1 MIIARLKKLQEESHQ
16 FANGSELMASLKNDI
31 ALRNEIEFLSK
42 SIFHKSVSGCSNCY
56 FDAYIQ
62 LRTLNIDTVMEKIKC
77 LFLLLAGAL
86 LHDVVNQNNDLLCSN
101 ANITDDLALYHLKTN
116 PACRKYF
123 QELPE
128 NVDELIAA
136 YVLPSEEPELTDEEK
151 QVLELAIQDQVDAE
165 NKFASD
171 LALEIQSGV
180 TKTAIK
186 EKYKSASVGNKK
198 LTQRSLAD
206 FISRAVSILEAP
218 AGSAIVENTEVG
230 GASTENLETDV
241 DTSETEDTENTETE
255 V

>member
-16 FANGSELMASLKNDI
+16 FANGSELMASLKNNVE
-31 ALRNEIEFLSK
+31 LRNEIEFLSK

-123 QELPE
+123 QQLPE
-128 NVDELIAA
+128 NVDELIEA
-136 YVLPSEEPELTDEEK
+136 YVLPGENLSDENLEQKEAEENFVSQIVTLLKNDVSKTK
-151 QVLELAIQDQVDAE
+151 LKSVLKNVE
-165 NKFASD
+165 N
-171 LALEIQSGV
+171 
-180 TKTAIK
+180 
-186 EKYKSASVGNKK
+186 VGSKK
-198 LTQRSLAD
+198 LTQKSFDEFVKQAEVIFLAV
-206 FISRAVSILEAP
+206 A
-218 AGSAIVENTEVG
+218 
-230 GASTENLETDV
+230 ETD
-241 DTSETEDTENTETE
+241 ENTETE
-255 V
+255 I

>member
-123 QELPE
+123 QQLPE
-128 NVDELIAA
+128 NVDELIES
-136 YVLPSEEPELTDEEK
+136 YELPGDENFEQKEAEEHFVSQIVTLLKNGVSKPKLRTAFKNLDKVGTVKLNQKTFDEFVK
-151 QVLELAIQDQVDAE
+151 QAEVIFLAV
-165 NKFASD
+165 
-171 LALEIQSGV
+171 
-180 TKTAIK
+180 
-186 EKYKSASVGNKK
+186 
-198 LTQRSLAD
+198 
-206 FISRAVSILEAP
+206 
-218 AGSAIVENTEVG
+218 
-230 GASTENLETDV
+230 
-241 DTSETEDTENTETE
+241 SETEENTETE
-255 V
+255 I